1 MYLNMNNFMN
11 KTCNKPI
18 SKSKEKCS
26 ECVHMS
32 CTLLLMMIFS
42 QSSLVGL
49 HVWTDLK
56 AIKYEKQIVL
66 TFEWLH

>member
-1 MYLNMNNFMN
+1 
-11 KTCNKPI
+11 
-18 SKSKEKCS
+18 
-26 ECVHMS
+26 MS

-66 TFEWLH
+66 TFALLH